1 MTLRLMGPGFSKHP
15 TNRPGIG
22 ITAVGQSDGW
32 HFQAFRTNKYREY
45 LVMSG
50 HLVFLVGP
58 SGAGKDSLTNY
69 ARRQLPEELD
79 VRFARRVI
87 TRPMAAGAEQ
97 HLAVSP
103 FQFELLREEG
113 EFVMHWSA
121 HGEQFGIDREIVD
134 WMDSGATV
142 IVTGSREYLPKALEQ
157 FPDMTV
163 VLVTAPEDVRRT
175 RLTGCLR
182 VDAQAIEKRLQ
193 RSAGWTAP
201 KAARVVELVN
211 DGELPVAGR
220 QLVELVKAIASAPA
234 KAGSRRRVKAEAAAA
249 AVTPRRKT
257 AVVGVGARR

>member
-1 MTLRLMGPGFSKHP
+1 
-15 TNRPGIG
+15 
-22 ITAVGQSDGW
+22 
-32 HFQAFRTNKYREY
+32 
-45 LVMSG
+45 MSG

-121 HGEQFGIDREIVD
+121 HGEQFGIDREIVE
-134 WMDSGATV
+134 WMDGGATV
-142 IVTGSREYLPKALEQ
+142 VVTGSREYLPKALEQ

-163 VLVTAPEDVRRT
+163 VYVTAPEDIRRT
-175 RLTGCLR
+175 RLAGCLR
-182 VDAQAIEKRLQ
+182 VDAATLESRLQ
-193 RSAGWTAP
+193 RSAGWVP
-201 KAARVVELVN
+201 PQGARVVEVSN
-211 DGELPVAGR
+211 EGELATAGR
-220 QLVELVKAIASAPA
+220 QLVDLLKSIASSPA
-234 KAGSRRRVKAEAAAA
+234 TKPGRRRTAKTAAVAAAA
-249 AVTPRRKT
+249 APRRRT
-257 AVVGVGARR
+257 AAVGVGVRR